1 MSYTDYPCYSIFAH
15 SIFMETILKVFYSIR
30 SELSLHISC
39 LHHLLSKTVILFILI
54 GRKWWIAVSWID
66 YSALFIFMQHAYLV
80 RYLYILV
87 VIMANLKKD
96 PLGLDLEL
104 NVTDGDLEGLDYDLR
119 PPFVNGIGCPVPEC
133 GTHAYTSITSLW
145 KHWSK
150 FHRRHIVMFLCGH
163 DSCTFKSPTKG
174 LVLKHKR
181 RLNTSPRIKRRV
193 STT

>member
-1 MSYTDYPCYSIFAH
+1 
-15 SIFMETILKVFYSIR
+15 
-30 SELSLHISC
+30 
-39 LHHLLSKTVILFILI
+39 
-54 GRKWWIAVSWID
+54 
-66 YSALFIFMQHAYLV
+66 MQHAYLV

-174 LVLKHKR
+174 LVLKHKTASKHISPHKTESVDNLKFR
-181 RLNTSPRIKRRV
+181 DPGDEHCPKRPSNLNIEGREAAKVERAKVEEVTQAIQPVVYNTRDEIVTISEGGPKITINPRWMKMK
-193 STT
+193 